1 MASAIPVSSTS
12 SLDKTDASHLEKT
25 GGGVAVHTVDSS
37 EEVPSF
43 SSCSYPVLTLP
54 QPVFDEHETKKI
66 LRKIDFRLLP
76 VLTLLYLLAFL
87 DRGNIG
93 NAKVAGMNKDLKLTG
108 NQYNLAL
115 TVFFLTYASLEVPS
129 NIILKMFKRPS
140 HYITIIMLGWG
151 IVMTCMGLVK
161 NYHHL
166 LVTRILLGVFEAG
179 FFPAAT

>member
-1 MASAIPVSSTS
+1 M
-12 SLDKTDASHLEKT
+12 
-25 GGGVAVHTVDSS
+25 
-37 EEVPSF
+37 
-43 SSCSYPVLTLP
+43 
-54 QPVFDEHETKKI
+54 
-66 LRKIDFRLLP
+66 
-76 VLTLLYLLAFL
+76 LYLLAFL

-93 NAKVAGMNKDLKLTG
+93 NAKVAGMNKDLKLSG
-108 NQYNLAL
+108 QNYNVAL

-140 HYITIIMLGWG
+140 HYIAIIMLGRG
-151 IVMTCMGLVK
+151 IVMTMMGLVK